1 MCNPVDEARG
11 AKAAFL
17 LVAPK
22 EENADATDSPARA
35 TAAEEKT
42 DRILK
47 FCGLVSNEGC

>member
-17 LVAPK
+17 LMAPK

-35 TAAEEKT
+35 ITAEEKT

-47 FCGLVSNEGC
+47 FHGLVSNEGC